1 MTPDYILNIDLQTS
15 FDWSLYGD
23 VVIGGADSPI
33 YAPYISGYCRLLLRN
48 KSTINHTADVY
59 LKFRVEVSIPD
70 LYSSYHNSDLSLPI
84 TYGFSGGYYNH
95 YLDDIITLTYVYDD
109 SNELTTYDTLN
120 IPDSESRQLNL
131 KLTPTHT
138 TYIDGSLLYM
148 YHSGTAE
155 VYLGQIE
162 WPDEALTIKP
172 DGTFRMT
179 LINDVAYGTNISSS
193 DILFNTYTNDNISDS
208 VYIPVVRPQEDYI
221 ALASSHEIYIYGES
235 GTSPQIYDS
244 YIFIRDAGWVPFSIR
259 LFDE

>member
-15 FDWSLYGD
+15 FDWSLSSD
-23 VVIGGADSPI
+23 VSIGGAASPI

-59 LKFRVEVSIPD
+59 LKFRVEVSSTD
-70 LYSSYHNSDLSLPI
+70 LSSYHNSDLSLPI
-84 TYGFSGGYYNH
+84 TYGFSGGYYGQ
-95 YLDDIITLTYVYDD
+95 YLEDIITLRYVYDD

-131 KLTPTHT
+131 KLTPTNT

-179 LINDVAYGTNISSS
+179 LIDDTAYGANISSG
-193 DILFNTYTNDNISDS
+193 DVLFKTSPDDISDS

-235 GTSPQIYDS
+235 GASPQIYDS